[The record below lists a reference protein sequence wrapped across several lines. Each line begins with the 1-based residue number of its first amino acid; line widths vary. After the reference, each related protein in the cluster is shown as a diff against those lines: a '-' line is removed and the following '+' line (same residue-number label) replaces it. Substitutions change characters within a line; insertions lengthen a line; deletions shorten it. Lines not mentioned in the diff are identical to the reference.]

1 MSDWND
7 VQRRVERVQKFAQLL
22 DDKYAIPGT
31 RIRFG
36 LDALVGLIPG
46 AGDAA
51 TAAAGL
57 WLIVEAYRLGV
68 SKGLLARM
76 VVNLIADSAIG
87 AIPLVGDAIDVFF
100 KSNRRNAKLLEEH
113 LKKKYPVVS
122 E

>member
-1 MSDWND
+1 MSDWNG
-7 VQRRVERVQKFAQLL
+7 VQRRVERVRKFAQLL
-22 DDKYAIPGT
+22 DDKYTIPGT
-31 RIRFG
+31 GIRFG

-57 WLIVEAYRLGV
+57 WLIVEASRLGV
-68 SKGLLARM
+68 PKAVLARM

-87 AIPLVGDAIDVFF
+87 AIPLVGDAIDLFF

-113 LKKKYPVVS
+113 LKQQYPSAS